1 MSEDIKNLVEEGQK
15 ALAALN
21 DAATDMR
28 KDADVLIEA
37 KFEKAN
43 AEFDAKYEAV
53 QAELKSAKER
63 GEAMEARLARLNE
76 QADTKGDNGNGWEAK
91 HRAAFFGYVRKGD
104 EQGLDALIAETPE
117 LKTLTASNDP
127 QAGYLLAPETVDAEV
142 TRVITEYS
150 PVRQFASVQT
160 IGSEAWVKNVNAGGS
175 AASWEESDTD
185 ASSENTNQS
194 YQRVRIQ
201 AQAARAVY
209 HASPNLL
216 DDARVNIE
224 QEFANEMGIALADLE
239 NAAFVNGTGVNRPR
253 GFLSYTNTL
262 SSSYS
267 GAWESVEYHK
277 TGASGAFKAA
287 GSGPEEVFID
297 CIHSL
302 KAPYKANA
310 RFFLSRNT
318 LGEVRKIKDGD
329 NRPLFMWD
337 GTMPA
342 TIAGEPYEIFQ
353 DMPEIAADSYSIAYG
368 DLRAAYQVVDR
379 AGLTVLRDPY
389 SSKPQVEFFGRKRV
403 GGGMKMFEALKLIR
417 FEA

>member
-1 MSEDIKNLVEEGQK
+1 MSEDIKNLVTEGQK

-21 DAATDMR
+21 DAASDMR

-76 QADTKGDNGNGWEAK
+76 QAEAKGTDGNAWEAK
-91 HRAAFFGYVRKGD
+91 HREAFFNYVRKGD
-104 EQGLDALIAETPE
+104 EGGIETLISETPE

-127 QAGYLLAPETVDAEV
+127 QAGFLLAPETVDAEV
-142 TRVITEYS
+142 TRIITEYS

-160 IGSEAWVKNVNAGGS
+160 IGSEAWVKNVNSGGS
-175 AASWEESDTD
+175 AASWEENDTD
-185 ASSENTNQS
+185 ASAENTNQS

-224 QEFANEMGIALADLE
+224 QEFANEMGIALAALE
-239 NAAFVNGTGVNRPR
+239 NAAFVSGDGVNKPK

-262 SSSYS
+262 SASYT
-267 GAWESVEYHK
+267 GAWESIEYHK
-277 TGASGAFKAA
+277 TGVAGGFQAA

-310 RFFLSRNT
+310 RFFLSRGT
-318 LGEVRKIKDGD
+318 LGAVRKLKDADG
-329 NRPLFMWD
+329 RPLFMWD
-337 GTMPA
+337 GSMPA

-353 DMPEIAADSYSIAYG
+353 DMPAIADDAYSIAYG

-403 GGGMKMFEALKLIR
+403 GGGIKMFEAIKLIR
-417 FEA
+417 MAD